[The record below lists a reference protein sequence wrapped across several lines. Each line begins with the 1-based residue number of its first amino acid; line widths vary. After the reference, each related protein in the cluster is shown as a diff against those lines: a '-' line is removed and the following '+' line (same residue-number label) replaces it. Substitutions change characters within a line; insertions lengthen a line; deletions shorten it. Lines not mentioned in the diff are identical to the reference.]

1 MADASTIIHE
11 VEAAYQTYI
20 ALFNREDAAGFVN
33 CFCYPHAMLTG
44 EQGLLMTATA
54 ADQQRFHQK
63 IMTDLHGRGWGRSG
77 IDHLRVWSLSDSLA
91 LLAADFARY
100 KTDGSVLEKG
110 RAGYTLRRESGTW
123 KILTLMVMTS
133 GPSTIV
139 EEVDAFYRG
148 FIDGF
153 NREDTDL
160 YLRSFGYP
168 NATLS
173 GEQGLTI
180 RTKESEQQR
189 FYQEIMTAIQ
199 GRGWDHTGVDHLQA
213 WPLGSA
219 LAMLVADIVRYKK
232 DKTVIERGRY
242 WYTVRKDGGNWKVL
256 TLAEVKPPFTGPEVS
271 A

>member
-11 VEAAYQTYI
+11 VKAAYQAYI
-20 ALFNREDAAGFVN
+20 DLFNHEDATGFVN
-33 CFCYPHAMLTG
+33 CFCYPHAMLAG

-54 ADQQRFHQK
+54 ADQRRFHEK
-63 IMTDLHGRGWGRSG
+63 VMTDLHGRGWGRSG
-77 IDHLRVWSLSDSLA
+77 IDLLQVWPLSDSLV
-91 LLAADFARY
+91 LLAADITRY
-100 KTDGSVLEKG
+100 KIDGAVLEKG
-110 RAGYTLRRESGTW
+110 RYGYTLCRANDTW
-123 KILTLMVMTS
+123 KILTMMAMPS
-133 GPSTIV
+133 GALTIAQ
-139 EEVDAFYRG
+139 EIDAFYRG

-153 NREDTDL
+153 NREDTDM
-160 YLRSFGYP
+160 YLRSFCYP

-219 LAMLVADIVRYKK
+219 LATLVADIVRYKK

-256 TLAEVKPPFTGPEVS
+256 TLVEVKPPFTGPEL
-271 A
+271 